1 MFESCGGCCVALV
14 VIPLLCCALVV
25 CGLIYVASTAP
36 DPPLSDNFKANPAEA
51 AAFDG
56 QINLARNNAASGL
69 GGFTLTFTER
79 QISSWLAL
87 QGETF
92 ADEHDISFPFDNV
105 QMGLEDGEM
114 TFYGEVGTGRAKIP
128 LEVVIKPEVDRANH
142 LDLNVE
148 SVKFLGLKLPGAL
161 VDSVIN
167 QLEEK
172 VIQPIEDVG
181 TDYVL
186 DPFSLSIRDGVF
198 SVNGQI
204 LR

>member
-14 VIPLLCCALVV
+14 VIPLLCCAMVV

-36 DPPLSDNFKANPAEA
+36 DPPLSDEFNANPAEA

-56 QINLARNNAASGL
+56 QVNQAAYDAGYSS
-69 GGFTLTFTER
+69 GFTLTFTER

-87 QGETF
+87 EGEAF
-92 ADEHDISFPFDNV
+92 ADDHDISFPFDNV

-114 TFYGEVGTGRAKIP
+114 TFYGELGTGRVKIP
-128 LEVVIKPEVDRANH
+128 LEVVIKPEVDRVYH
-142 LDLNVE
+142 LNLNVE

-161 VDSVIN
+161 VDSVTS
-167 QLEEK
+167 QLEKK
-172 VIQPIEDVG
+172 VIQPIEDAG

-186 DPFSLSIRDGVF
+186 DPNSLRIEDGTFWVQGQVF
-198 SVNGQI
+198 
-204 LR
+204 R